1 MEYILIIAYLF
12 APGTA
17 VATAEF
23 KTKTAC
29 EAARTEILKRNQS
42 GLDHSNFIFCV
53 PKG

>member
-17 VATAEF
+17 AATAEF
-23 KTKTAC
+23 RTKAAC
-29 EAARTEILKRNQS
+29 EAARTEILKRNDS
-42 GLDHSNFIFCV
+42 GLDHSKFIFCT